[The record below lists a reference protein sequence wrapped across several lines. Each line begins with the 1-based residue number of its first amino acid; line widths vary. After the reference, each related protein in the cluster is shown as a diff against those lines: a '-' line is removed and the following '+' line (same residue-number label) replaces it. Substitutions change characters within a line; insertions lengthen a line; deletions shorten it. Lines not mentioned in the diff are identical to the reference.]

1 MRRKSY
7 VSPLILAAQLPV
19 DDDPIIVIGGSME
32 TGGIGDCFA
41 EEDMLTG
48 QPGAKVYFLGPDG
61 ERTFVGYHNVRD
73 GEETSGEYFDVD
85 GNLID
90 LCEYMCDDFEM
101 YVGEV
106 YGLWCDNGM
115 GGL

>member
-1 MRRKSY
+1 
-7 VSPLILAAQLPV
+7 
-19 DDDPIIVIGGSME
+19 ME